1 MSSRSNNWILVTHGL
16 NATGRLA
23 RAAVII
29 LALLVS
35 LPAMAQEPN
44 TAKPQ
49 LLLKELVQGM
59 PRSEQQ
65 EVRVLTANFKPGD
78 KTVFHTHRFPVTV
91 YILEGVFT
99 LELEGREPITVK
111 AGQALVEPP
120 DEKMTGYNRSTSE
133 ALRVVIFYVSDPEM
147 PFLDLVH

>member
-91 YILEGVFT
+91 YIL
-99 LELEGREPITVK
+99 
-111 AGQALVEPP
+111 A
-120 DEKMTGYNRSTSE
+120 
-133 ALRVVIFYVSDPEM
+133 VVSG
-147 PFLDLVH
+147 